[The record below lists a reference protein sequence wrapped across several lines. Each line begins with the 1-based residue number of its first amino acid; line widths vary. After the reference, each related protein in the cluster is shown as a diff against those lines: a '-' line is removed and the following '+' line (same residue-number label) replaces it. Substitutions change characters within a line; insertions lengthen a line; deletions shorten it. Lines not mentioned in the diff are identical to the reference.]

1 MYQIN
6 IQKIS
11 QPITVFNIDG
21 TSNKA
26 GQISETVDIVLQYKT
41 YLEWILLVVSSL
53 GKQDLILGYFQLKYH
68 NPEVNWEKEEVEI
81 TYYPSRYDSYRDL
94 QKVRRVEE
102 HIIATYQSKLF
113 PRSQKRMRSQ
123 I

>member
-102 HIIATYQSKLF
+102 HIIATCQSKPF